1 MENSTKCKVAVL
13 FGGASSEHEVSRMS
27 AASVLRNLNT
37 NRYEILPVGITKGG
51 RWYLYAGPVEEILS
65 GAWEQHPGNLPVS
78 ICPGLAQAGLTVF
91 EGGACRTIPVDVVF
105 PVLHGKNGEDGTIQ
119 GLLELAGLPYVG
131 CGVLGSAVCM
141 DKITAN
147 RVLDAAGIPRCAW
160 DSMEAWELPQLDAII
175 ARVEQRLGW
184 PVFVKPSNAG
194 SSVGVSK
201 AKGAEALRQAVAL
214 ALQHDSRVIFER
226 FVRGQEVE
234 CAVRGND
241 DVASTLPG
249 EVLASDEFY
258 TYDDKYISGTSR
270 VAIPAHLSEEKL
282 REVQETAVRAY
293 RALGCR
299 GLTRVDFFVEEG
311 TGQVLVNE
319 ANTMPG
325 FTDISM
331 YPKLMLAAGES
342 YAGLLDRLIALALE
356 RAAKSHGDGE

>member
-1 MENSTKCKVAVL
+1 MEKPAKCKVAVL

-27 AASVLRNLNT
+27 AASVLRNLNAE
-37 NRYEILPVGITKGG
+37 RYEIFPVGITKEG
-51 RWYLYAGPVEEILS
+51 RWYLYSGPVEALGS
-65 GAWEQHPGNLPVS
+65 DAWERHPGNLPVS
-78 ICPGLAQAGLTVF
+78 ICPGLGQAGLTVF
-91 EGGACRTIPVDVVF
+91 AADACRTLAVDVVF
-105 PVLHGKNGEDGTIQ
+105 PVLHGKNGEDGTLQ

-147 RVLDAAGIPRCAW
+147 RVLDAAGIPRCTW
-160 DSMEAWELPQLDAII
+160 DCMEAWELPQLDAIL
-175 ARVEQRLGW
+175 ARVERRLGW

-201 AKGAEALRQAVAL
+201 AKDAEAFRQAVAL
-214 ALQHDSRVIFER
+214 ALRHDSRIVFER

-241 DVASTLPG
+241 NAASTLPG

-270 VAIPAHLSEEKL
+270 VAIPARLSEEKQ
-282 REVQETAVRAY
+282 REVQALAVRAY

-311 TGQVLVNE
+311 SGQVLVNE

-342 YAGLLDRLIALALE
+342 YAGLLDSLIALALE
-356 RAAKSHGDGE
+356 KAAKPHGKAR

>member
-1 MENSTKCKVAVL
+1 
-13 FGGASSEHEVSRMS
+13 MS
-27 AASVLRNLNT
+27 AASVLRNLDAQ
-37 NRYEILPVGITKGG
+37 RYEIFPVGITKQG
-51 RWYLYAGPVEEILS
+51 RWYLYSGPVEEILS
-65 GAWEQHPGNLPVS
+65 GAWERHPANVPVS
-78 ICPGLAQAGLTVF
+78 VCSGLAHTGLTVF
-91 EGGACRTIPVDVVF
+91 EGEACRALPVDVVF
-105 PVLHGKNGEDGTIQ
+105 PVLHGKNGEDGTMQ

-147 RVLDAAGIPRCAW
+147 RVLDAAGIPRCPW
-160 DSMEAWELPQLDAII
+160 DSMEAWELPQLDAILE
-175 ARVEQRLGW
+175 RVERRLGW
-184 PVFVKPSNAG
+184 PIFVKPSNAG
-194 SSVGVSK
+194 SSVGISK
-201 AKGAEALRQAVAL
+201 AQDAAALRKAVDL
-214 ALQHDSRVIFER
+214 ALQHDTRVIFER

-241 DVASTLPG
+241 DVAATLPG

-270 VAIPAHLSEEKL
+270 VAIPAHLAPEKQ
-282 REVQETAVRAY
+282 REIQALAVRAY

-311 TGQVLVNE
+311 TGRVLVNE

-342 YAGLLDRLIALALE
+342 YAGLLDSLIALALE
-356 RAAKSHGDGE
+356 RAEKAHG

>member
-1 MENSTKCKVAVL
+1 
-13 FGGASSEHEVSRMS
+13 MS
-27 AASVLRNLNT
+27 AVSVLRNLDAA
-37 NRYEILPVGITKGG
+37 RYEVLPVGITKGG
-51 RWYLYAGPVEEILS
+51 RWYLYSGPVEGLSS

-78 ICPGLAQAGLTVF
+78 ICPGLEQAGLTVF
-91 EGGACRTIPVDVVF
+91 EGGACRTLPVDVVF
-105 PVLHGKNGEDGTIQ
+105 PVLHGKNGEDGTLQ

-160 DSMEAWELPQLDAII
+160 DCMEAWELPQLDAVLE
-175 ARVEQRLGW
+175 RVAQRLGW

-201 AKGAEALRQAVAL
+201 AQDADALRRAVAL

-241 DVASTLPG
+241 NVASTLPG

-270 VAIPAHLSEEKL
+270 VAIPARLSEEKQ
-282 REVQETAVRAY
+282 REVQALAVRAY

-311 TGQVLVNE
+311 SGRVLVNE
-319 ANTMPG
+319 ANTLPG

-342 YAGLLDRLIALALE
+342 YAGLLDSLIALALE
-356 RAAKSHGDGE
+356 RTAKPHGEGK

>member
-1 MENSTKCKVAVL
+1 MAVL
-13 FGGASSEHEVSRMS
+13 FGGRSSEHAVSLQS
-27 AASVLRNLNT
+27 AAAVVRAMEKSRFEAV
-37 NRYEILPVGITKGG
+37 PVGITRAG
-51 RWYLYAGPVEEILS
+51 RWLLFCGSAQEIAS
-65 GAWEQHPGNLPVS
+65 GAWEAGSCTPVTLS
-78 ICPGLAQAGLTVF
+78 PDPADHGLLVWEQ
-91 EGGACRTIPVDVVF
+91 GGVRRERLDAAF
-105 PVLHGKNGEDGTIQ
+105 PVLHGKNGEDGTLQ

-160 DSMEAWELPQLDAII
+160 DCMEAWELPQLDAIL

-194 SSVGVSK
+194 SSVGISK
-201 AKGAEALRQAVAL
+201 AKDAEAFRQAVTL
-214 ALQHDSRVIFER
+214 ALRHDSRIVFER

-241 DVASTLPG
+241 SAASTLPG

-270 VAIPAHLSEEKL
+270 VAIPARLSEKKQ
-282 REVQETAVRAY
+282 REVQALAVRAY

-311 TGQVLVNE
+311 SGQVLVNE

-342 YAGLLDRLIALALE
+342 YAGLLDSLIALALE
-356 RAAKSHGDGE
+356 KAAKPHGKAE

>member
-1 MENSTKCKVAVL
+1 
-13 FGGASSEHEVSRMS
+13 MS
-27 AASVLRNLNT
+27 AASVLRNLDESK
-37 NRYEILPVGITKGG
+37 YEVLPVGITKDG
-51 RWYLYAGPVEEILS
+51 RWFLYSGPVDGIPT
-65 GAWEQHPGNLPVS
+65 GAWESHPDNVPAS
-78 ICPGLAQAGLTVF
+78 ICPGAGAKGLTVF
-91 EGGACRTIPVDVVF
+91 GAKGCRTLPVDVVF

-147 RVLDAAGIPRCAW
+147 RVLDAAGIPRCPW
-160 DSMEAWELPQLDAII
+160 DCMEAWELPQLDAILERV
-175 ARVEQRLGW
+175 ARRLGW

-201 AKGAEALRQAVAL
+201 ARDAEELRGAVAL
-214 ALQHDSRVIFER
+214 ALRHDSRVVFER

-241 DVASTLPG
+241 EAVSTLPG
-249 EVLASDEFY
+249 EVLASDDFY

-270 VAIPAHLSEEKL
+270 VAIPARLTPEKREEVRAL
-282 REVQETAVRAY
+282 AVRAY

-311 TGQVLVNE
+311 TGRALVNE

-342 YAGLLDRLIALALE
+342 YAGLLDSLIDLALE
-356 RAAKSHGDGE
+356 RAARAHV

>member
-1 MENSTKCKVAVL
+1 
-13 FGGASSEHEVSRMS
+13 MS
-27 AASVLRNLNT
+27 AVSVLRNLDAA
-37 NRYEILPVGITKGG
+37 RYEVLPVGITKEG
-51 RWYLYAGPVEEILS
+51 RWYLYSGPVEALSS

-78 ICPGLAQAGLTVF
+78 ICPGLEQAGLTVF
-91 EGGACRTIPVDVVF
+91 AGGACRTLPVDVVF
-105 PVLHGKNGEDGTIQ
+105 PVLHGKNGEDGTLQ

-160 DSMEAWELPQLDAII
+160 DCMEAWELPQLDAVLE
-175 ARVEQRLGW
+175 RVAQRLGW

-201 AKGAEALRQAVAL
+201 AQDADALRRAVAL

-241 DVASTLPG
+241 NVTSTLPG

-270 VAIPAHLSEEKL
+270 VAIPAHLSEEKQ
-282 REVQETAVRAY
+282 REVQALAVRAY

-311 TGQVLVNE
+311 SGRVLVNE
-319 ANTMPG
+319 ANTLPG

-342 YAGLLDRLIALALE
+342 YAGLLDSLIALALE
-356 RAAKSHGDGE
+356 RTAKPHGEGK